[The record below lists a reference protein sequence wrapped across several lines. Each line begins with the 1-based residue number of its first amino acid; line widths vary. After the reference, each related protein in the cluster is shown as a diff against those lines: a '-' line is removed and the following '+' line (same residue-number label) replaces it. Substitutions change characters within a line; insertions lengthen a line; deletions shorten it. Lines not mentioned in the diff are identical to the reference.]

1 MGRKFQQN
9 FDHPCSV
16 NFFLDKSLGDTAS
29 DVISDSSG
37 VGTSQ
42 SDTTNSLSIPG
53 TTVVCVESYNS
64 GILGHLNINQGDILE
79 GIDTPII
86 IFSYLYLP
94 DNRLS
99 DLLHSLLLHVCRI
112 KKGKSERFLF
122 YSNFVRISF
131 EWERKYICSSIFDSD
146 RGDRLRPSRGC
157 ASRTGHGSVPGAL
170 RARGQASPHQHS
182 IGPPACEG
190 RPEQGVGS

>member
-1 MGRKFQQN
+1 MARFQT
-9 FDHPCSV
+9 DHPCSV

-79 GIDTPII
+79 GI
-86 IFSYLYLP
+86 
-94 DNRLS
+94 
-99 DLLHSLLLHVCRI
+99 
-112 KKGKSERFLF
+112 
-122 YSNFVRISF
+122 
-131 EWERKYICSSIFDSD
+131 
-146 RGDRLRPSRGC
+146 
-157 ASRTGHGSVPGAL
+157 
-170 RARGQASPHQHS
+170 
-182 IGPPACEG
+182 
-190 RPEQGVGS
+190 

>member
-1 MGRKFQQN
+1 M
-9 FDHPCSV
+9 
-16 NFFLDKSLGDTAS
+16 
-29 DVISDSSG
+29 ISDSSG

-86 IFSYLYLP
+86 IFYYRPP

-99 DLLHSLLLHVCRI
+99 DLLHSLLL
-112 KKGKSERFLF
+112 
-122 YSNFVRISF
+122 
-131 EWERKYICSSIFDSD
+131 
-146 RGDRLRPSRGC
+146 
-157 ASRTGHGSVPGAL
+157 
-170 RARGQASPHQHS
+170 
-182 IGPPACEG
+182 PAG
-190 RPEQGVGS
+190 

>member
-1 MGRKFQQN
+1 MHDVRRSKNHTVKNGEIST
-9 FDHPCSV
+9 DHPCSV

-79 GIDTPII
+79 GI
-86 IFSYLYLP
+86 
-94 DNRLS
+94 
-99 DLLHSLLLHVCRI
+99 
-112 KKGKSERFLF
+112 
-122 YSNFVRISF
+122 
-131 EWERKYICSSIFDSD
+131 
-146 RGDRLRPSRGC
+146 
-157 ASRTGHGSVPGAL
+157 
-170 RARGQASPHQHS
+170 
-182 IGPPACEG
+182 
-190 RPEQGVGS
+190 